1 MEQIASP
8 LIAKSLKCRCS
19 LEVKALIHQKIDL
32 NKPKYMGI
40 IDQYFYYINKFNLN
54 DLFLNQLN
62 QIISNPIDLTGYQKQ
77 QSYNEQKIIRK
88 QFVCYLILR
97 FFELYGKQQISS
109 FYELWNICFPQ
120 EIQIKKKLSKYDFKR
135 EENTNLKGK
144 TSDHKFKSI
153 TNTKNKQNFSFKK
166 KQQQKTNLGDCLIQT
181 IQNNDQL
188 YQNQVKI
195 EENTQINCEFDKNQ
209 LNIVKQEEYSHNKNI
224 IVNNMIR
231 PQINLERNKQGKYLT
246 NKSISYSYL
255 QEMQNNQIQSEQRLS
270 TSHSNQ
276 SQIQFKDDYYI
287 INSINPINSLN
298 DIQNSQNQQ
307 KIQDQS
313 KQRVN
318 DINLPEIK
326 VEENHYR
333 NNNIGIWM
341 QLRDMQNIQ
350 SQEESYNQNNFRQYF
365 SCQSE
370 MKQEE
375 KIDVYSSL
383 DNQINKQNLEISL
396 STQFYSD
403 YAQNNLQ
410 EIKQIQTNT
419 NINLDFP
426 NDTQILDIQNQKIY
440 SYHRP
445 QIEFSLNLYQLKF
458 EENSSNNNYIYTPYN
473 KSLGY
478 QNLNVS
484 SKQIM
489 NNDSIDN
496 SSQIKFEDIRNNSK
510 KKQEINN
517 NIFEDGE
524 EVYDNFLKQEQEYI
538 LNTEGNIY
546 QQFQFQKQEY
556 HSQ

>member
-1 MEQIASP
+1 
-8 LIAKSLKCRCS
+8 
-19 LEVKALIHQKIDL
+19 
-32 NKPKYMGI
+32 
-40 IDQYFYYINKFNLN
+40 
-54 DLFLNQLN
+54 
-62 QIISNPIDLTGYQKQ
+62 
-77 QSYNEQKIIRK
+77 
-88 QFVCYLILR
+88 
-97 FFELYGKQQISS
+97 
-109 FYELWNICFPQ
+109 
-120 EIQIKKKLSKYDFKR
+120 
-135 EENTNLKGK
+135 
-144 TSDHKFKSI
+144 
-153 TNTKNKQNFSFKK
+153 
-166 KQQQKTNLGDCLIQT
+166 
-181 IQNNDQL
+181 
-188 YQNQVKI
+188 
-195 EENTQINCEFDKNQ
+195 
-209 LNIVKQEEYSHNKNI
+209 
-224 IVNNMIR
+224 
-231 PQINLERNKQGKYLT
+231 
-246 NKSISYSYL
+246 
-255 QEMQNNQIQSEQRLS
+255 MQNNQIQSEQRLS